1 MTRRCS
7 HCANDGHNSRTCPS
21 RGGGSGS
28 VKLFGFRL
36 TDGKKSAN
44 MGNLSAHDHSSS
56 SAAAAS
62 PNPSSPSLDPIH
74 DPLYVPD
81 GYHSDDPAHAPS
93 SSNGRAQRK
102 NEKSQP
108 SGVVS
113 VQPLQVALS
122 SIDTTERMTRSRLK
136 AIQEAKASVAEAR
149 ASPTKKRLRE
159 GLLVSR
165 RGIGLS
171 SDSNDDDDDDDDND
185 NDNDNDNLPIASRVT
200 RLRTCRL
207 VLPNAKGKPS
217 AEAEPVAEAELVI
230 ETETMAEA
238 EPIAEAEDVE
248 EGHDIPPTESGQVPH
263 AAEVIEIGM
272 ITEGVAAPNP
282 INPIYSDH
290 SSVGGKDFVLET
302 PREKSGARKPL
313 EVEPLPMEAG
323 SWNFSQSTKPSLV
336 QQTIISSIPVAEGG
350 EDVAATFDVGP
361 PNLVQLAEVTA
372 NLATPGATATADTSD
387 PVASATSEQLA
398 DLYPTHFPEVPAN
411 LGLSLDFYTGMDTTI
426 LPDLNVEDLH
436 IDDYFS
442 ERQDD
447 VGSFGLSLEISS
459 PGHLPP
465 STHSNAA
472 GQSSSGEVHH
482 PQTFGCSTS
491 LPPITQVSGDMREST
506 QPSAKVSFLSYWVSA
521 EVTPILVRIQELHPR
536 TFTAFNVP
544 GPIVQ
549 TALLESFANFISDL
563 ATKKVLTTSSKFVE
577 SVEANLDGFEKN
589 GLDLSWMRAR
599 LQTVDG
605 FFEHENNVAIITS
618 LEEFIIDCEGAL
630 EQYRQNRDLFKEK
643 DSALVAQLPR
653 GVTLMDSLMKGLI

>member
-28 VKLFGFRL
+28 VTLFGFRL

-74 DPLYVPD
+74 DPLYLPD
-81 GYHSDDPAHAPS
+81 GYLSDDPPHAPS

-113 VQPLQVALS
+113 VQPLQVALP

-171 SDSNDDDDDDDDND
+171 SDSDD
-185 NDNDNDNLPIASRVT
+185 DNDNDNLPIASRVT

-207 VLPNAKGKPS
+207 VLPNAKEKPS

-263 AAEVIEIGM
+263 AAEVIEVGM

-282 INPIYSDH
+282 IDPIYSDH
-290 SSVGGKDFVLET
+290 SSVGGEGFVLET

-313 EVEPLPMEAG
+313 EVEPLPIEAG

-398 DLYPTHFPEVPAN
+398 DLYPTHFPEVPSN

-426 LPDLNVEDLH
+426 LPDLNVEGLH
-436 IDDYFS
+436 IDDYFL
-442 ERQDD
+442 ERQGD

-465 STHSNAA
+465 STHSNVA
-472 GQSSSGEVHH
+472 GHSSSGEVHH

-491 LPPITQVSGDMREST
+491 LPPITQASGDMREST

-521 EVTPILVRIQELHPR
+521 EVTPILVRIQALHPR

-563 ATKKVLTTSSKFVE
+563 TTKKVLTTSSKFVE

-643 DSALVAQLPR
+643 DSALVAQLPQD
-653 GVTLMDSLMKGLI
+653 VTLMDSLMKGLI